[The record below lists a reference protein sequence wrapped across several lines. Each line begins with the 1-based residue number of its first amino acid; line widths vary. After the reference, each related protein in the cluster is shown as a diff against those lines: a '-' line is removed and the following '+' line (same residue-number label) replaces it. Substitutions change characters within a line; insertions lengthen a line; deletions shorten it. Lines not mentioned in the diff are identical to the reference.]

1 MNKKIIIISLIAAII
16 FTVVTINQLT
26 LSQTDE
32 EFQVIN
38 ESVQD
43 TTEMTNP
50 ILNKTNEELNA
61 EVEQKYDQLNTDN
74 TNYVPSDRTWPSS
87 GPFKIDRDEYIMGEK
102 IFLIADG
109 LDFSDK
115 GKIVFYRPLNETHY
129 KFWKEFSFDGMQ
141 KTAFNIYFEPKLS
154 KEQEICSK
162 DDLIGKWIIDFEN
175 TNYNDLRFS
184 IIDKILPGD
193 YEKYSKNVC

>member
-1 MNKKIIIISLIAAII
+1 MNQKIIIISLIAAII

-38 ESVQD
+38 ESDAD
-43 TTEMTNP
+43 TIEMTNQ
-50 ILNKTNEELNA
+50 IVNKTIAEIIS

-74 TNYVPSDRTWPSS
+74 TIYVPSERTWPSS
-87 GPFKIDRDEYIMGEK
+87 GPFKIDREEYIMGEK

-141 KTAFNIYFEPKLS
+141 KTAFNIYFEPKLN
-154 KEQEICSK
+154 KVLEICSK

-175 TNYNDLRFS
+175 TNYKDLRFS
-184 IIDKILPGD
+184 IIDEILPGD